1 MVYMN
6 EYRNDDDLTEEEL
19 VRGAKR
25 HASQTMWIKE
35 AQDIPLEY
43 LEKDELVLINKIL
56 NKQPLTDLELD
67 QADKII
73 GKYRGAIHDIKPQET
88 LKNVE
93 DNIQYVNDE
102 KALLELL
109 DNQYE
114 VKQLTFNYPLQ
125 NGRIA
130 RIELDVKPLTDSS
143 ALTDLVQDLKLFEDT
158 TEEEQELYSK
168 IRTGETLTA
177 EEEQV
182 KQQVQDKINDKI
194 QQETLQNQ
202 MDMCRKFLAKQTT
215 LHGRDTPYEVMLEIY
230 EKMQLVYMT
239 QLFSKVMDMIN
250 IGSEDIDL
258 LFQENY

>member
-1 MVYMN
+1 MN
-6 EYRNDDDLTEEEL
+6 EKYTRQDEIEEREAIY
-19 VRGAKR
+19 GAKR
-25 HASQTMWIKE
+25 YASQTMWIKE
-35 AQDIPLEY
+35 AQDIPLDKLNPE
-43 LEKDELVLINKIL
+43 ELSLINKVL
-56 NKQPLTDLELD
+56 NRRELTDLELD
-67 QADKII
+67 RTEEILSR
-73 GKYRGAIHDIKPQET
+73 YRGVIHDLKPQET
-88 LKNVE
+88 LQNVE

-114 VKQLTFNYPLQ
+114 VKQLTFNYPLK

-143 ALTDLVQDLKLFEDT
+143 AITDLVQDLKLFEDT

-215 LHGRDTPYEVMLEIY
+215 LHGKDTPYEVMLEIY
-230 EKMQLVYMT
+230 EKMQLLYMT
-239 QLFSKVMDMIN
+239 QLFSKVMDIIN
-250 IGSEDIDL
+250 ISSEDIDS